1 MPRGIPNQDFEQW
14 GWCLS
19 GCSIPMI
26 LGSVAL
32 LSFINGAVWLSKT
45 GVPPIVS
52 AWNYLGSIWSWLP
65 LIILGVLLITL
76 FIVSKKS
83 ELALAILLIP
93 FVILLLYLLISGT
106 IIFFT
111 EQFFFLM

>member
-65 LIILGVLLITL
+65 LIILGVLLITFLIICVRWPGVIFLVVIPLIIL
-76 FIVSKKS
+76 F
-83 ELALAILLIP
+83 LILVGYLI
-93 FVILLLYLLISGT
+93 IS
-106 IIFFT
+106 
-111 EQFFFLM
+111 